1 MQHDVGQA
9 ANALQTGRPI
19 EVGKDGVGAM
29 IAPESA
35 LHRIAQ
41 QGEDPKMAEQ
51 TG

>member
-9 ANALQTGRPI
+9 ANALQTGGTI
-19 EVGKDGVGAM
+19 KIGKDGAGAM

-35 LHRIAQ
+35 LLRIAQ
-41 QGEDPKMAEQ
+41 QGEDAEMAEQ